1 MTARRLAA
9 VAAVAF
15 AVDQA
20 TKLLVVEA
28 MGLAE
33 RLRIDVLPGFVTFK
47 MGWNRG
53 VNFGLLAHDSALA
66 RIALIAVALVV
77 SAAVAVWA
85 LRRDDAWFS
94 LGAGLVIG
102 GALGNALDRLRYGA
116 VADFLNVT
124 CCGIVNPFAFNVADV
139 AIFAG
144 AAVIAFAPAPETRRS

>member
-9 VAAVAF
+9 VAGATF
-15 AVDQA
+15 ALDQA
-20 TKLLVVEA
+20 TKLIVVEG

-33 RLRIDVLPGFVTFK
+33 RLRIDVLPGVFTLK

-53 VNFGLLAHDSALA
+53 INFGLLAHGSEAA
-66 RIALIAVALVV
+66 RLGLVAL
-77 SAAVAVWA
+77 AVAVSCAVAAWA
-85 LRRDDAWFS
+85 LRRAEPWFA

-102 GALGNALDRLRYGA
+102 GALGNAVDRLRYGA

-144 AAVIAFAPAPETRRS
+144 AAVIAFAPAPETQRS